1 MARPQ
6 FLSMAALF
14 IGVSAGGVACTG
26 QIGDGRQNSSGTS
39 IPGVPDTTGGA
50 MPATPGSPTN
60 DGTPGAAPMG
70 KPPLQGTPGGAA
82 PADPLAAGP
91 APLRRM
97 NAREY
102 NNTVRDL
109 LGDTTRPGDRFPSD
123 HDTDFTFRH
132 AGLVSTQDYSTIQD
146 AAEALSTAAEKN
158 MSTLAPCAGG
168 DEEACARTFATTF
181 GLRAY
186 RRPLVD
192 REIDSLVQL
201 YKDARTGS
209 MLDYAGGIRVMLQ
222 GMLQSPAFLYHWES
236 GPAAPTMEGK
246 VVKLSHYEN
255 ASQLSYFIWGSMPDA
270 ALFEAAAKNQLGT
283 QAELETQAKRL
294 LADPKARETVSQFV
308 EEWLGLDQV
317 SERPKDPKVY
327 PEFKDDLKAAMVAEA
342 RAFVSNVVFEG
353 DSRLGT
359 LLTATFSFVNQPLA
373 PIYGITSPQT
383 MELKQ
388 SPLAATERAGLLTQ
402 SAFLT
407 VTGSTDGSHP
417 VKRGRKVYERMLC
430 GELPPPP
437 ADVPLPKTA
446 AEGGTTRQRF
456 AEHSNQDCARGCH
469 SLMDPLG
476 FAFEHYDGIGKYRTM
491 DNGGAVD
498 STGSFELDGAKKDFK
513 DARELVQQL
522 SSSALVKGCFATQ
535 WARFALKRMETEG
548 DRASLQAITAAF
560 GKDSNNI
567 RDLMVGVAGS
577 RSFRYRAPAQGEML
591 Q

>member
-6 FLSMAALF
+6 YLSVATLFLGL
-14 IGVSAGGVACTG
+14 SAGGTLACVG
-26 QIGDGRQNSSGTS
+26 QIGDLRGSAAGGGAPDQ
-39 IPGVPDTTGGA
+39 PGVSDPGGR
-50 MPATPGSPTN
+50 MPATPGSPS
-60 DGTPGAAPMG
+60 DSTPQG
-70 KPPLQGTPGGAA
+70 KPPLQGTPAGAA

-91 APLRRM
+91 QPLRRM

-109 LGDTTRPGDRFPSD
+109 LGDNTRPGDRFPSD
-123 HDTDFTFRH
+123 RDTDFTFRH
-132 AGLVSTQDYSTIQD
+132 AGLVSSLDFSTIQD
-146 AAEALSTAAEKN
+146 AAESLAAAAEKN
-158 MSTLAPCAGG
+158 VMTLAPCAGG
-168 DEEACARTFATTF
+168 NEDECARNFATTF

-186 RRPLVD
+186 RRPLVA

-201 YKDARTGS
+201 YKDARNAPS
-209 MLDYAGGIRVMLQ
+209 SLPYAGGIKVMLQ

-270 ALFEAAAKNQLGT
+270 TLFEAAAANKLGT
-283 QAELETQAKRL
+283 GAELEAQAQRM
-294 LADPKARETVSQFV
+294 LADPKARDTVSEFV

-317 SERPKDPKVY
+317 SDRPKDPKVY
-327 PEFKDDLKAAMVAEA
+327 PEFKDDLKAAMTAES
-342 RAFVSNVVFEG
+342 RAFVSDVVFAG

-373 PIYGITSPQT
+373 PIYGIKTAQT
-383 MELKQ
+383 MNLAK
-388 SPLAATERAGLLTQ
+388 SPLEANERAGLLTQ
-402 SAFLT
+402 AAFLT

-417 VKRGRKVYERMLC
+417 VKRGRKVYERLLC

-437 ADVPLPKTA
+437 NNVPEPKSA
-446 AEGGTTRQRF
+446 AQGGTTRERF
-456 AEHSNQDCARGCH
+456 AEHSAEDCAKACH
-469 SLMDPLG
+469 VLMDPLG
-476 FAFEHYDGIGKYRTM
+476 FAFERYDGIGKYRTM
-491 DNGGAVD
+491 DNGGVVD
-498 STGSFELDGAKKDFK
+498 STGSFELDGVKKDFK
-513 DARELVQQL
+513 DARELVQHL
-522 SSSALVKGCFATQ
+522 SGSALVRGCFATQ
-535 WARFALKRMETEG
+535 WARFAWKRMETEG

-560 GKDSNNI
+560 GKDNNNI

-577 RSFRYRAPAQGEML
+577 RSFRYRAPALGEML